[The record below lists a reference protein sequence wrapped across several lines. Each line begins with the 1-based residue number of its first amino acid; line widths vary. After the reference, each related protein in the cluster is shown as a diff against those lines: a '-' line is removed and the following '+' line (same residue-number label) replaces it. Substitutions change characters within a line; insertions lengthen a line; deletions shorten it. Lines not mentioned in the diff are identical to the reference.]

1 MAASDDARPLVIVGP
16 TASGK
21 SALGLELAR
30 RNPATDILSVDS
42 MQVYRGMD
50 IGTAKPSKA
59 EQQQVPHHLID
70 LVHAAD
76 GFGVVDFQ
84 QAFVQAIALVASR
97 DRVPLLVGGTGL
109 YLRAVVDGLVPP
121 PRFPAIAEE
130 LESESDTEALH
141 RRLQGLDRL
150 AASRMEPTN
159 RRRVIRALEVTL
171 GTGSPFSSHGPGLE
185 VYPEVPFRLV
195 GMEIDRDEMD
205 ARIDVRYG
213 EQMDSGFLAEVEALL
228 DGPRG
233 WSQTAA
239 QALGYKELAMHLKGE
254 LTLPEALALAKQ
266 RTRRF
271 ARRQQRWFRRDP
283 RIEWLSSAG
292 GPAAVADLIEA

>member
-1 MAASDDARPLVIVGP
+1 MAASDDARTLVIVGP

-30 RNPATDILSVDS
+30 RHPGTDIFSVDS

-59 EQQQVPHHLID
+59 EQQEVPHHLID
-70 LVHAAD
+70 LVHAGD

-97 DRVPLLVGGTGL
+97 DRVPLLIGGTGL

-121 PRFPAIAEE
+121 PRFPAIVEE
-130 LESESDTEALH
+130 LEMEPDTEALH
-141 RRLQGLDRL
+141 RRLDGLDRL

-171 GTGSPFSSHGPGLE
+171 GTGSPFSSHGPGLD
-185 VYPEVPFRLV
+185 VYSEVPFRLV
-195 GMEIDRDEMD
+195 GIEIDRDEMD

-233 WSQTAA
+233 WSKTAA
-239 QALGYKELAMHLKGE
+239 QALGYKELALHLKGE
-254 LTLPEALALAKQ
+254 LTLSDALALAKQ

-283 RIEWLSSAG
+283 RIEWLPAAG